1 MSPGADSSGG
11 RFGPEARQA
20 AREAAAQ
27 VLLLAGLT
35 WKEGIRRR
43 IILLGFILT
52 LAFVALYGAGA
63 YFSFRELSAQAMG
76 PRAGGGL
83 DFTAGLGP
91 DFFRDLA
98 AYQMLSFGLFVTSF
112 LSTMLVVF
120 LAAGMISGDAE
131 NGTLQTIV
139 TRPVTRTQ
147 VLAGRYLGYASVFLA
162 YAVLLSG
169 SILVL
174 TGLFS
179 GYAPP
184 HPVQALVL
192 LLAEGLMILALVT
205 LGTSVLSPVATGIG
219 TLMLF
224 GLAFIGGIV
233 HQIGRFLNN
242 ETAASIG
249 DAVHYLAPTD
259 TFFRM
264 ALSGLAPR
272 NAGLAGQFFTGPF
285 GEPLPANA
293 GSIAYGLAYLCVCLV
308 AAALL
313 FRRKDL

>member
-1 MSPGADSSGG
+1 MTPGSDRADRLSVT
-11 RFGPEARQA
+11 
-20 AREAAAQ
+20 REGASQ
-27 VLLLAGLT
+27 VLLLASLT

-52 LAFVALYGAGA
+52 VGFVALYGTGA
-63 YFSFRELSAQAMG
+63 YFSFRELDSERMG
-76 PRAGGGL
+76 RMSGGGL
-83 DFTAGLGP
+83 DLTAGLGP

-139 TRPVTRTQ
+139 TRPVSRLQ
-147 VLAGRYLGYASVFLA
+147 VLAGRYLGYASVLVA
-162 YAVLLSG
+162 YAILLAG
-169 SILVL
+169 SILIL
-174 TGLFS
+174 TQVFS
-179 GYAPP
+179 GYGPP
-184 HPVQALVL
+184 RPVLAL
-192 LLAEGLMILALVT
+192 LLLLGEGLIVLGLVS
-205 LGTSVLSPVATGIG
+205 LGTSVFSPVATGIG
-219 TLMLF
+219 ALMLF
-224 GLAFIGGIV
+224 GVAFIGGIV
-233 HQIGRFLNN
+233 HQIGNLLGNA
-242 ETAASIG
+242 TAASIG

-272 NAGLAGQFFTGPF
+272 SSGLAGQFLTGPF
-285 GEPLPANA
+285 GEPLPLKT
-293 GSIAYGLAYLCVCLV
+293 GDVLYGALYLGLCLIG
-308 AAALL
+308 AALL

>member
-1 MSPGADSSGG
+1 VNPHTDPRGFRSTLRES
-11 RFGPEARQA
+11 A
-20 AREAAAQ
+20 AP
-27 VLLLAGLT
+27 VFLLAGLT

-43 IILLGFILT
+43 IILVGFVMT
-52 LAFVALYGAGA
+52 VAFVALYGTGA
-63 YFSFRELSAQAMG
+63 YFSFRELRTPRIG
-76 PRAGGGL
+76 PTTGGAI
-83 DFTAGLGP
+83 DFVAGLGA

-139 TRPVTRTQ
+139 TRPVSRTQ
-147 VLAGRYLGYASVFLA
+147 VLLGRYLGYASVFVA

-169 SILVL
+169 SILIL
-174 TGLFS
+174 TRVFS

-184 HPVQALVL
+184 HPVQALL
-192 LLAEGLMILALVT
+192 LLLGEGLIVLGLVS
-205 LGTSVLSPVATGIG
+205 LGTAALSPVATGIG

-224 GLAFIGGIV
+224 GVAFIGGIV
-233 HQIGRFLNN
+233 QQIGKLLSN
-242 ETAASIG
+242 ETAASLG
-249 DAVHYLAPTD
+249 GAVHYLAPTD

-272 NAGLAGQFFTGPF
+272 NAGLAGQFLTGPF
-285 GEPLPANA
+285 GEPLPPAA
-293 GSIAYGLAYLCVCLV
+293 GPLLYGLFYLAACLL

-313 FRRKDL
+313 FRRRDL

>member
-1 MSPGADSSGG
+1 MTPRADHTGRLPAIRAGAV
-11 RFGPEARQA
+11 
-20 AREAAAQ
+20 Q

-43 IILLGFILT
+43 IILVGFVMT
-52 LAFVALYGAGA
+52 AAFVALYGTGA
-63 YFSFRELSAQAMG
+63 YFSFRDLGHMQMG
-76 PRAGGGL
+76 PASTDGGL
-83 DFTAGLGP
+83 DLAAGLGP

-120 LAAGMISGDAE
+120 LAAGMISGNAE

-139 TRPVTRTQ
+139 TRPVSRTQ
-147 VLAGRYLGYASVFLA
+147 VLLGRYLGYASVFVA

-169 SILVL
+169 SILIL
-174 TGLFS
+174 TGVFT

-192 LLAEGLMILALVT
+192 LLAEGLIVLGLVS

-224 GLAFIGGIV
+224 GVAFIGGIV
-233 HQIGRFLNN
+233 QQIGKFLDN

-249 DAVHYLAPTD
+249 WAVHYLAPTD

-264 ALSGLAPR
+264 ALGGLAPR
-272 NAGLAGQFFTGPF
+272 NAGLAGQFLTGPF
-285 GEPLPANA
+285 GEPLRPAA
-293 GSIAYGLAYLCVCLV
+293 GSVLYGLLYLCACLIG
-308 AAALL
+308 AALL